1 MWTFLLPNN
10 FPRCMTRHTG
20 RECWST
26 NNPLSFFILHSRMK
40 RWGLSYVPDYYRAIL
55 LYDNVKLTT
64 TKTFLYTYIH
74 IYTYTHIYIYTHI
87 HTLFMYTYM
96 YTYIHIYTYTY
107 IHIYIYTH
115 IQIYTY
121 TYVIQFT
128 PLRAFKWTITSL
140 CIRALL
146 SLTIHMYSFPHYF
159 PNYEWILTMKPI
171 WLSVANFSHVRSN
184 VRIESILNLSWFFR
198 RQLVTVSLC
207 SLTKYIFVSFLRW

>member
-87 HTLFMYTYM
+87 H
-96 YTYIHIYTYTY
+96 
-107 IHIYIYTH
+107 
-115 IQIYTY
+115 IYTY